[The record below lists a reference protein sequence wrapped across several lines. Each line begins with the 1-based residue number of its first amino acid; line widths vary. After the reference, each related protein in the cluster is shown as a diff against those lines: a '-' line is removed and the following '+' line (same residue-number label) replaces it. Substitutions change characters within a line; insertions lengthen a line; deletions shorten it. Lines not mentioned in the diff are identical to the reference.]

1 MQPAPPD
8 ALSRSILS
16 DWLEE
21 GGPLDRR
28 ISASARA
35 QRWSPA
41 VSHAVWAQT
50 DAVARFGLAVCAER
64 WPEAWARWDR
74 PESAMGALRRLSWSQ
89 LRAGVDAHAR
99 AAASGRPVPV
109 VGGPADWA
117 RAHGVPVWWVAPLHA
132 AWGDALPAFLEA
144 QRRRPPLWV
153 RLTRPDAAASLAAE
167 GFSVR
172 PDGSGAAVVV
182 GSRPIHGTAAWRA
195 GAMEVQD
202 RASQEVGAQVP
213 IAPGDRV
220 WDACAGEGGKAMQ
233 LAARL
238 GGRGALL
245 ATDVSASKLALL
257 ARRAARAGLQNVRVH
272 AWDARERLPL
282 PREAPRGFAAVL
294 VDAPCSSSGTWR
306 RNPDAR
312 WTVGPDRLAEL
323 PAVQGALLEAAAY
336 AVAPGGALVYAT
348 CSWLDAEDDGVV
360 ADFLAHHPGWRR
372 VGGGRFGAPVH
383 DSDTLFAAVLRAPV
397 SGQSAP

>member
-1 MQPAPPD
+1 VLVCD
-8 ALSRSILS
+8 IDHFKRVNDTYGHDVGDIVIKAL
-16 DWLEE
+16 
-21 GGPLDRR
+21 G
-28 ISASARA
+28 AVH
-35 QRWSPA
+35 QREKR
-41 VSHAVWAQT
+41 VT

-64 WPEAWARWDR
+64 WPEAWACWDR

-202 RASQEVGAQVP
+202 RASLEVGAQVP

-220 WDACAGEGGKAMQ
+220 WDACAGEGGTAIADCSRMPRVRASAWRITWSRRSRQ
-233 LAARL
+233 ASVTPSITWMNDGMPWRGSGGLWFVESWASFSAPWDLA
-238 GGRGALL
+238 
-245 ATDVSASKLALL
+245 DSP
-257 ARRAARAGLQNVRVH
+257 RRPSSFLSP
-272 AWDARERLPL
+272 LPL
-282 PREAPRGFAAVL
+282 SF
-294 VDAPCSSSGTWR
+294 
-306 RNPDAR
+306 
-312 WTVGPDRLAEL
+312 
-323 PAVQGALLEAAAY
+323 
-336 AVAPGGALVYAT
+336 
-348 CSWLDAEDDGVV
+348 
-360 ADFLAHHPGWRR
+360 
-372 VGGGRFGAPVH
+372 
-383 DSDTLFAAVLRAPV
+383 
-397 SGQSAP
+397 